1 MNIKLD
7 NGFHSFTFISNSD
20 GLRETKDYDE
30 LGKSIIFLGDS
41 IIEGAPVDNHEVL
54 DEIFE
59 NHTGITSLNF
69 GVASSTTVLEYFW
82 LKAKYKNSYN
92 TKLVVLGFCLNDF
105 ESNNLVR
112 YFDASLGN
120 WPVDKRLNQDYGKAR
135 RSNSTIDNVWKKTKS
150 TIKKSR
156 LVTFVYCSIS
166 NLLNAGAHSFTYKR
180 VDGESR
186 YYADIYLNKINKFA
200 EEIGSEFVVVI
211 FPQKAQLLHDYEPG
225 QRMQDALIEILEKNK
240 IKYIDLYDLM
250 REKLINEPEIR
261 WYHDEIHPLKEG
273 HRVIGE
279 YLAQELPAMFPEVF
293 INTIPMTG
301 TG

>member
-1 MNIKLD
+1 M
-7 NGFHSFTFISNSD
+7 
-20 GLRETKDYDE
+20 
-30 LGKSIIFLGDS
+30 GDS
-41 IIEGAPVDNHEVL
+41 LIEGAPVDNHEVL

-69 GVASSTTVLEYFW
+69 GVGGSTTVLEYFW

-92 TKLVVLGFCLNDF
+92 AKLVVLGFCLNDF
-105 ESNNLVR
+105 ESNN
-112 YFDASLGN
+112 YD
-120 WPVDKRLNQDYGKAR
+120 KAR
-135 RSNSTIDNVWKKTKS
+135 SSNNTIDNVWKKTKS

-156 LVTFVYCSIS
+156 LVTFVYGSIS
-166 NLLNAGAHSFTYKR
+166 NLLNAGARFFTYKR

-211 FPQKAQLLHDYEPG
+211 FPQKVQLVHDYEPG

-250 REKLINEPEIR
+250 REKLTNEPEIR
-261 WYHDEIHPLKEG
+261 WYHDDMHPQKKG
-273 HRVIGE
+273 HRVIGD
-279 YLAQELPAMFPEVF
+279 YLAQKLPTMFPAVF
-293 INTIPMTG
+293 K
-301 TG
+301 